1 MAGVP
6 PQLAVSLLTGGKLHF
21 VLVDRDRAAAA
32 RLQSTARGGGRI
44 ELQVKVREDFI
55 FTEKSSVMIFALA
68 SEFHVYILLRWLMPE

>member
-1 MAGVP
+1 MVAGVP

-55 FTEKSSVMIFALA
+55 FTEKVPFKA
-68 SEFHVYILLRWLMPE
+68 

>member
-1 MAGVP
+1 M
-6 PQLAVSLLTGGKLHF
+6 LAVSLLTGGKLHF

-55 FTEKSSVMIFALA
+55 FTEKVPFKA
-68 SEFHVYILLRWLMPE
+68 